1 MTVRYAV
8 AVFAVLAALG
18 IRMALDPVLG
28 SNAPYLIFVLAVM
41 VAARFGGRKPACLA
55 TLLSTLAVTWF
66 FLPPRG
72 SLMIDSVPSATGLG
86 LFFLVGLVVSFLAPL
101 EARAL
106 PFSGS
111 GAQVDTRTIS
121 IPEVSSARSLHARPH
136 VWWFGAAILL
146 LVIEAALFVAVWTR
160 FSDRESLA
168 AHTNQVLQS
177 IESLFSGI
185 KEAEAGARGYVLS
198 GNEDYLGPYRRALER
213 TPAQI
218 QELQQLTSDN
228 PRQQARISKLSPLV
242 QQRLRLLA
250 ENIELR
256 SSEGLSAAA
265 GVVTGGQGKQATDQA
280 NAIIDEMRK
289 DEESLLDERTGRA
302 AAAATG
308 MQAIMLSGAGLL
320 LLVLIGGSHSIDL
333 NIKNRELAEDA
344 LRESEA
350 QFRTLANAI
359 PQLSWMADGEGSIFW
374 YNDRWYQYTGATPEQ
389 MKGWGWKTVHDPEA
403 LPGVMERWKLSLA
416 SGAPF
421 DMVFPLRGSDGVFHP
436 FLTRVVPVR
445 DHEGKIVRWFGTN
458 TDISE
463 QRRVEDA
470 LRASE
475 TRLRALSDN
484 LPEGMVFRFR
494 LDSNGEPY
502 FEFVSAGIERLT
514 GIPAAEFIARG
525 ESFDTFIIPEDRDRV
540 RAAITAS
547 RERLTNFELEV
558 RHKHHVAGRVGWS
571 LLRWVA
577 TRNSDGSTTWDGVEL
592 DITNRKQAQQAL
604 VISEQRFRK
613 LFENAAVGIAIMDLD
628 GRLIRSNAAYL
639 DLHGYAEDDLANRR
653 FGDLMTPED
662 LQLNLAEMRKLKA
675 GEIPFFRN
683 ETQYIREDGGRVW
696 VEKFVSLL
704 PGEKGDASELVA
716 LVLDV
721 TERKRAERQVQEL
734 NAELETR
741 VRRRTDQLEAA
752 NKELEAFAYSVSH
765 DLRAPLRGIDGWS
778 LALLED
784 YGGRLDATARKHLD
798 RVRAETQ
805 RMGLLIDDLLQLSRV
820 TRSEMNTAVVD
831 LSSIAAGSASRLR
844 ELAPER
850 RIEFEIENGVR
861 AVGDERLLEIALNN
875 LLSNAVK
882 FTGPVEHAR
891 VEFGSEMS
899 GGEHLYYVRDNGV
912 GFDMAYSKT
921 LFGAFQRL
929 HKAAEFPG
937 TGIGLAT
944 VQRIIHRHGGRV
956 WAESERG
963 KGATFY
969 FTIGG

>member
-8 AVFAVLAALG
+8 AVIAVLAALG

-28 SNAPYLIFVLAVM
+28 SNAPYLVFVLAVV
-41 VAARFGGRKPACLA
+41 VAARFGGRKPGWLA
-55 TLLSTLAVTWF
+55 TALSTLAVAWF
-66 FLPPRG
+66 FLAPRG
-72 SLMIDSVPSATGLG
+72 SFAVDTLPSATGLG
-86 LFFLVGLVVSFLAPL
+86 LFLLVGVVVSYLAPRRQL
-101 EARAL
+101 S
-106 PFSGS
+106 SGS
-111 GAQVDTRTIS
+111 SPQVGLGNIGA
-121 IPEVSSARSLHARPH
+121 PEVSRFSARQLHARSH

-146 LVIEAALFVAVWTR
+146 LVIEAALFVSVWTR
-160 FSDRESLA
+160 FSDRGHLA
-168 AHTNQVLQS
+168 AHTYQVLQS
-177 IESLFSGI
+177 VESLSSGI
-185 KEAEAGARGYVLS
+185 KDAEAGARAYVLS
-198 GNEDYLGPYRRALER
+198 GNEDYLQPYRRALER
-213 TPAQI
+213 TAVQI
-218 QELQQLTSDN
+218 QELQQLTSDS
-228 PRQQARISKLSPLV
+228 PHQQVGISKLEPLA

-250 ENIELR
+250 GTIELR
-256 SSEGLSAAA
+256 SSGGLNAAA
-265 GVVTGGQGKQATDQA
+265 EAVTGGQGKLVMDQV
-280 NAIIDEMRK
+280 NSIIDGMRK
-289 DEESLLDERTGRA
+289 DEQSLLAERTGRA

-333 NIKNRELAEDA
+333 NIKNREQAEDA
-344 LRESEA
+344 LRE
-350 QFRTLANAI
+350 N
-359 PQLSWMADGEGSIFW
+359 
-374 YNDRWYQYTGATPEQ
+374 
-389 MKGWGWKTVHDPEA
+389 
-403 LPGVMERWKLSLA
+403 
-416 SGAPF
+416 
-421 DMVFPLRGSDGVFHP
+421 
-436 FLTRVVPVR
+436 
-445 DHEGKIVRWFGTN
+445 
-458 TDISE
+458 
-463 QRRVEDA
+463 
-470 LRASE
+470 E

-494 LDSNGEPY
+494 LDANGEPY

-514 GIPAAEFIARG
+514 GIPAAEFIARR
-525 ESFDTFIIPEDRDRV
+525 ESFDRFIIPEDRDRV
-540 RAAITAS
+540 RAAILDS
-547 RERLTNFELEV
+547 RERLNNFELEV

-592 DITNRKQAQQAL
+592 DITSRKQAQQAL

-628 GRLIRSNAAYL
+628 GRLIRSNAAYI
-639 DLHGYAEDDLANRR
+639 DLHGYAENELANKR

-662 LQLNLAEMRKLKA
+662 LQLNLAEVRRLKA

-683 ETQYIREDGGRVW
+683 ETRHIREDGRQVW
-696 VEKFVSLL
+696 VERFVSLL
-704 PGEKGDASELVA
+704 PGEQGDASELVA
-716 LVLDV
+716 LISDV

-741 VRRRTDQLEAA
+741 VRRRTAQLEAA

-784 YGGRLDATARKHLD
+784 YGGRLDATAHKHLD

-820 TRSEMNTAVVD
+820 TRSEMSTAVVD
-831 LSSIAAGSASRLR
+831 LSSIATAIAARLR
-844 ELAPER
+844 ERAPER
-850 RIEFEIENGVR
+850 RIEFEIRNGVST
-861 AVGDERLLEIALNN
+861 VGDERLIEIALDN

-891 VEFGSEMS
+891 VEFGSSTS

-956 WAESERG
+956 WAESEPG
-963 KGATFY
+963 KGTTFY